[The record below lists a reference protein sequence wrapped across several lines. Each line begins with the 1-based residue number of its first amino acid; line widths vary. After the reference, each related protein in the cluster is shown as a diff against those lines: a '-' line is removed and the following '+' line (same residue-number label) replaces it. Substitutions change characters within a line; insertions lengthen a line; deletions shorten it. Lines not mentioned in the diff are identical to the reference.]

1 MVMKGSGKMAILL
14 PHIEDSN
21 LTKYIPPVGEYEKFQ
36 TDSHYTEKLKEWG
49 LSSKKEFWYK
59 DKTYQRLVT
68 IKGYETYG
76 QNAEYNTL
84 IIEFQDGNLSCISPA
99 FLKEMQSSNF
109 GKESVTQDSPPPP
122 KTVESIDN
130 EPTIIDNTESKKEA
144 TLHVEEVTAD
154 ATSKPLQKE
163 PKPQK
168 PKKEKAVKLVLPEDK
183 VHFTARVKQFALSWN
198 HFNEENDE
206 VIVLEE
212 VRIEQEAPVEVGLA
226 WCAHSKTLKKFE
238 LSLGQELEFD
248 GKIVKKSLPKGK
260 NVEEEELRLEVS
272 VSYKINNPSKIVK
285 K

>member
-1 MVMKGSGKMAILL
+1 MVMKGSGTMAIIL
-14 PHIEDSN
+14 PHIEDSH
-21 LTKYIPPVGEYEKFQ
+21 LTKYIPPVGEYEEFQ
-36 TDSHYTEKLKEWG
+36 TDSHYIEKLKEWG

-59 DKTYQRLVT
+59 DKTYQRIVT

-99 FLKEMQSSNF
+99 YLKEMQSGNF
-109 GKESVTQDSPPPP
+109 GKESVLQETSHSL
-122 KTVESIDN
+122 KTVESVDDKPVKDDS
-130 EPTIIDNTESKKEA
+130 ELQTEVNIHIEEA
-144 TLHVEEVTAD
+144 APDVP
-154 ATSKPLQKE
+154 SKPIEKE
-163 PKPQK
+163 DKSKK
-168 PKKEKAVKLVLPEDK
+168 PKKEKAVKIVLPEEK

-212 VRIEQEAPVEVGLA
+212 VRIEQEAPIEVGLA

-238 LSLGQELEFD
+238 LTLGEELEFD

-260 NVEEEELRLEVS
+260 NVEDEALRLEVT
-272 VSYKINNPSKIVK
+272 VPYKINNPSKITK